1 MRTAPCDGAHRSCL
15 LVNGAAKS
23 VVPLFYDHPVTP
35 EQLSALVRS
44 VVAAAVER
52 GTLAVAVP
60 DDVVVER
67 PRNPEH
73 GDYATTVALKL
84 AKQAGRPPREVAELL
99 AADLR
104 EQPGVERVDVAG
116 PGFLNVTF
124 TSGALGQIAVDAV
137 TAGEAYGR
145 TDAFAGLKVNLEFV
159 SANPTGPVTLGSTRW
174 AAVGDAL
181 GRLLTATGAQ
191 VSREYYFNDA
201 GSQIDRFARSLMAA
215 AAGRPVPEDGYAGDY
230 VADIGAQV
238 VAAEPG
244 VLDLPEDQ
252 QQERF
257 RVRGVELMFAE
268 IKSSLAEFGVV
279 FDTYFSE
286 ATLHASGALDKAIGT
301 LRERGHVYEA
311 DGATWLRTTTFGDD
325 KDRPLVKSDGD
336 YTYFAADCAYYQ
348 DKRSRGFDRVVIML
362 GADHAGYVGRYKA
375 LVAALGDDP
384 DQNLEILLG
393 QLVNLVKDGET
404 VRMSKR
410 KGNFVLLADLVE
422 AVGADAARYA
432 LARASVDQQIDL
444 DLDLWSR
451 AASDNPVFYVQYA
464 HARIASLLRG
474 AADLGIATGLD
485 AGDPAAVDATQLA
498 HPREVDL
505 LRAVAEFPRVVT
517 AAAELRAP
525 HRVARYL
532 EELAGTYHRFYD
544 VCRVLPRGDEEVTPT
559 TVARLWLCAAT
570 AQVLRNG
577 LAVLG
582 VHAPERM

>member
-1 MRTAPCDGAHRSCL
+1 VPAVGRDDAHRACTRT
-15 LVNGAAKS
+15 NGAGNPL
-23 VVPLFYDHPVTP
+23 VPAFYDHQVTP
-35 EQLSALVRS
+35 EQLSALVRT
-44 VVAAAVER
+44 VVAGAVER
-52 GTLAVAVP
+52 GDLAVAVP
-60 DDVVVER
+60 DAVVVER

-84 AKQAGRPPREVAELL
+84 AKQAGRPPREVAEVL
-99 AADLR
+99 AAALR
-104 EQPGVERVDVAG
+104 EQPGIARVDVAG

-124 TSGALGQIAVDAV
+124 AQGALGQIALDAV
-137 TAGEAYGR
+137 TAGESYGR
-145 TDAFAGLKVNLEFV
+145 TDAFAGLEVNLEFV

-181 GRLLTATGAQ
+181 GRLLSATGAD

-201 GSQIDRFARSLMAA
+201 GSQIDRFARSLMATA
-215 AAGRPVPEDGYAGDY
+215 NGRPVPEDGYAGDY
-230 VADIGAQV
+230 IGEIAAQV
-238 VAAEPG
+238 VAAETG
-244 VLDLPEDQ
+244 VLELSEAE

-268 IKSSLAEFGVV
+268 IKTSLADFGVV

-286 ATLHASGALDKAIGT
+286 ATLHASGALEKVIGT
-301 LRERGHVYEA
+301 LREKGHVYEA

-325 KDRPLVKSDGD
+325 KDRPLVKSDGE

-348 DKRSRGFDRVVIML
+348 DKRARGFDRVVIML

-384 DQNLEILLG
+384 EANLEILLG

-444 DLDLWSR
+444 DLDLWSK

-474 AADLGIATGLD
+474 AGDLGIELGTAADVVATE
-485 AGDPAAVDATQLA
+485 LA

-505 LRAVAEFPRVVT
+505 LRAVAEFPRVLT

-544 VCRVLPRGDEEVTPT
+544 ACRVLPRGDEEATAT

-570 AQVLRNG
+570 ATVLRNG
-577 LAVLG
+577 LTVLG
-582 VHAPERM
+582 VAAPERM